1 MKNQI
6 AKTKYGEK
14 SIIVFIFNAML
25 VALVSIVFKTSENE
39 LHDRISWSFL
49 NEMNLLG
56 TIQLYILTL

>member
-25 VALVSIVFKTSENE
+25 VALVSIVFKTFENE
-39 LHDRISWSFL
+39 LHDTISWSFL